1 MTDRPPFIL
10 AFAGDSQGCGF
21 HRVMMPLASLV
32 EAGVADGR
40 IDLAIWPDEAG
51 LACNPDVVVWQRQ
64 VEDAQIEAMA
74 RWRKMLPDALFIY
87 ELDDYLNDIPSASFH
102 ASFMPTDIKTRIS
115 RALIHCDR
123 ISTTTI
129 PMKHWLQT
137 LAPTDCQIDVVANA
151 LPVARLRER
160 KARTTGK
167 LRIGFA
173 GGISHAGDLLLLRQA
188 METIGDEVS
197 WVFFGM
203 APEDPPV
210 EIEFHEG
217 VPATLYLDKMASLD
231 LDLMLAPL
239 DDNPFNRCK
248 SNLRLIEAAAIGA
261 AVIAQDLAPYHV
273 NNPPVFAY
281 ANTAADWVDAIQK
294 FTEANRSERQRSA
307 DLLRTWAGR
316 HYTLERLLQAR
327 MNAWLPAASPP
338 WRPHA
343 VATDRHENTVVA
355 CSDVVDTRTHLP
367 FLTVLRMIPEGLE
380 AACRAALTLGADVL
394 WLRAATTFDEQGYA
408 RLKKLLKNSKQMA
421 SVVPLASDGANGF
434 PQVDQWTALPS
445 PAVATLAKLTADQ
458 SSERSLLINAPTG
471 PVILLSASA
480 LAALGIPDVKG
491 CEGNEE
497 QALMEWGLRA
507 ATRGWKHGQV
517 LGAFA
522 GSTTPPMQPT
532 QSAALRIHARGL
544 GEQLKAVTDESR
556 LSPAD
561 RAQLEMRLLKE
572 QWGGPRPGV
581 MGFANDYDAWSVL
594 RQVQEGAHMPQI
606 TSGGPVSLR
615 PFGSEKDWLD
625 DEYIIFIDDTIVLH
639 RAENAFAQALA
650 QTHKQAPW
658 ILYGDHDS
666 IIGGKAAPELK
677 PDFDALL
684 FLAQDYVTPICAVHA
699 SLLDKAP
706 VNRTE
711 LFEIVLRTYITHGRK
726 AFQHIPRILGS
737 MEITAEPETM
747 ALETLERQLVIEN
760 AYHGVLK
767 VAASRR
773 IIGCLTVTRE
783 WKMFFDKPPLVS
795 IIVPTLGSGRL
806 IQPCVATILQH
817 TAYPNYEII
826 VVQNGTKHEQ
836 PELSETVLSDSHVRV
851 VHYEEEF
858 NWSKIN
864 NWAIRVHARGDYIVT
879 MNDDVCVGS
888 KQWLDLMMGH
898 AIRSEVGVVGAKL
911 IHPAG
916 VIQHVGVVCHNG
928 IAGHMHKGIPN
939 GQAGHLGRALLAH
952 EAVAVTGAC
961 MLFSR
966 VSFDEI
972 NGFETSLS
980 HNYNDTVF
988 CVTLHKRG
996 RINIVETS
1004 AELLHPEASSRP
1016 ESSTP
1021 EGRRL
1026 LIRDGARLARLCP
1039 DPDPYWNPN
1048 MAMAVSPDGLSI
1060 QGLNADMLAWADF
1073 TPQPDSQCILLIN
1086 DRPGTE
1092 GRILEVLHNG
1102 DVPFLADLSG
1112 FILRLVAPGP
1122 LNIPAWDIRDS
1133 KRLAGDLKMLGIDWI
1148 ILRSLVGADSAA
1160 PPIETLR
1167 TISETR
1173 LDIKV
1178 SIEPIDL
1185 ALMAP
1190 WLVEDG
1196 RANAQSLFGY
1206 VDMAAWRAAY
1216 EDAVYAIEKGED

>member
-1 MTDRPPFIL
+1 MADRPPFIL
-10 AFAGDSQGCGF
+10 AFAGDSSGCGF

-51 LACNPDVVVWQRQ
+51 VACNPDVVVWQRQ

-74 RWRKMLPDALFIY
+74 RWRKLLPKALFVY

-115 RALIHCDR
+115 RALVYCDR

-129 PMKHWLQT
+129 PMSHWLET
-137 LAPTDCQIDVVANA
+137 LAPLDCRIDVIPNA

-167 LRIGFA
+167 LRVGFA
-173 GGISHAGDLLLLRQA
+173 GGISHAGDLELLREA
-188 METIGDEVS
+188 MTVIGDEVT

-203 APEDPPV
+203 APEDPPI

-239 DDNPFNRCK
+239 ADNPFNRCK

-261 AVIAQDLAPYHV
+261 AIIAQDLMPYHV
-273 NNPPVFAY
+273 NSPPVFAY
-281 ANTAADWVDAIQK
+281 VDKDWTVPIQR
-294 FTEANRSERQRSA
+294 FIASSRSDRQRSA

-327 MNAWLPAASPP
+327 MDAWLPVANPP
-338 WRPHA
+338 WRPNA
-343 VATDRHENTVVA
+343 VVVDKHEKQVVA
-355 CSDVVDTRTHLP
+355 CADVVDTRTRLP
-367 FLTVLRMIPEGLE
+367 FLTPVRMVPEGLE
-380 AACRAALTLGADVL
+380 AACRTALTLGADVM
-394 WLRAATTFDEQGYA
+394 WLRPATTFDEQGYE
-408 RLKKLLKNSKQMA
+408 RLKKLLGSSKTMA

-434 PQVDQWTALPS
+434 PQVEQWTSLP
-445 PAVATLAKLTADQ
+445 PAAVTIIARLAGEQ
-458 SSERSLLINAPTG
+458 SGERSLLINAPTG
-471 PVILLSASA
+471 PVICLSARA
-480 LAALGIPDVKG
+480 LAALGVPDVKG
-491 CEGNEE
+491 CDGNEE

-507 ATRGWKHGQV
+507 SMRNWKHAQA

-522 GSTTPPMQPT
+522 GSTAPPVQPT
-532 QSAALRIHARGL
+532 SNAALRIHARGL
-544 GEQLKAVTDESR
+544 GEQLKNTSDEAR
-556 LSPAD
+556 FSPGA
-561 RAQLEMRLLKE
+561 RAQLEMCLLRE
-572 QWGGPRPGV
+572 QWGGPRPGA

-594 RQVQEGAHMPQI
+594 RQVQEGAHHPQ
-606 TSGGPVSLR
+606 SAPEGPVFLR
-615 PFGSEKDWLD
+615 AFGDGKDWQD
-625 DEYIIFIDDTIVLH
+625 DAYIIFIDSAIVLH
-639 RAENAFAQALA
+639 RAEKAFATALA
-650 QTHKQAPW
+650 QKHKTKPLV
-658 ILYGDHDS
+658 LYGDHNS
-666 IIGGKAAPELK
+666 IIGGKAAPEFK
-677 PDFDALL
+677 PDFDPLL
-684 FLAQDYVTPICAVHA
+684 FMAQDYVTPICAVHA
-699 SLLDKAP
+699 SLLANVP
-706 VNRTE
+706 ANRTE
-711 LFEIVLRTYITHGRK
+711 LFETVLNAYVTHGRK
-726 AFQHIPRILGS
+726 AFYHIPRVLGS
-737 MEITAEPETM
+737 MEIIGEPETM
-747 ALETLERQLVIEN
+747 ALETLERQLVIESFFKSE
-760 AYHGVLK
+760 LK
-767 VAASRR
+767 VAASRH
-773 IIGCLTVTRE
+773 IIGCLTVTRA
-783 WKMFFDKPPLVS
+783 WKASFKEPPLVS

-826 VVQNGTKHEQ
+826 VVQNGTKYEE
-836 PELSETVLSDSHVRV
+836 PELSETVLNDSHVRV
-851 VHYEEEF
+851 VYYEEAF

-864 NWAIRVHARGDYIVT
+864 NWAIRVHAKGDYIVT

-898 AIRSEVGVVGAKL
+898 AARPDVGAVGAKL

-916 VIQHVGVVCHNG
+916 VVQHVGVVCHNG
-928 IAGHMHKGIPN
+928 IAGHLHKGIPN

-966 VSFDEI
+966 VAFDEI

-996 RINIVETS
+996 RVNIVETS

-1021 EGRRL
+1021 EGRVRL
-1026 LIRDGARLARLCP
+1026 LSDGARLAWLCP

-1048 MAMAVSPDGLSI
+1048 MALAVDHDGLSI
-1060 QGLNADMLAWADF
+1060 QGLNADMLAWTEF
-1073 TPQPDSQCILLIN
+1073 TPRENAQRILLIN

-1092 GRILEVLHNG
+1092 GCILEVLHNG

-1112 FILRLVAPGP
+1112 FTLRLIAPGP
-1122 LNIPAWDIRDS
+1122 LNIAPWDIRDTI
-1133 KRLAGDLKMLGIDWI
+1133 RLASDLAILGIDRI
-1148 ILRSLVGADSAA
+1148 VLRSLVGLQGAA
-1160 PPIETLR
+1160 PPVEALR
-1167 TISETR
+1167 TINEAS
-1173 LDIKV
+1173 LAVPVDIK
-1178 SIEPIDL
+1178 PIDF

-1196 RANAQSLFGY
+1196 RTNDHKTFGY
-1206 VDMAAWRAAY
+1206 VDMAAWRTAY
-1216 EDAVYAIEKGED
+1216 EKAITGEGGDA

>member
-10 AFAGDSQGCGF
+10 AFAGDAQGCGF

-74 RWRKMLPDALFIY
+74 RWRKMLPNALFVY

-115 RALIHCDR
+115 RALVHCDR

-129 PMKHWLQT
+129 PMMHWLQT
-137 LAPTDCQIDVVANA
+137 LAQADCQIDVIPNA

-173 GGISHAGDLLLLRQA
+173 GGISHAGDLLLLRHA
-188 METIGDEVS
+188 METIGDAVT

-210 EIEFHEG
+210 EVEFHEG

-239 DDNPFNRCK
+239 ADNPFNRCK

-261 AVIAQDLAPYHV
+261 AVIAQDLMPYHV
-273 NNPPVFAY
+273 NSPPVFSY
-281 ANTAADWVDAIQK
+281 AVSAESWTGEIQEFIAAS
-294 FTEANRSERQRSA
+294 RSERQRSA

-316 HYTLERLLQAR
+316 HYTLERLLQTR
-327 MNAWLPAASPP
+327 MNAWLPVGSPP
-338 WRPHA
+338 WRPH
-343 VATDRHENTVVA
+343 VVTPDRREKVVVA
-355 CSDVVDTRTHLP
+355 CSDVVDTRTRLP
-367 FLTVLRMIPEGLE
+367 FLTPLRMVPDGLE
-380 AACRAALTLGADVL
+380 AACRTALTLGADVL
-394 WLRAATTFDEQGYA
+394 WLRAATTFDEPGYE
-408 RLKKLLKNSKQMA
+408 RLKKLLSSLKDMA

-434 PQVDQWTALPS
+434 PQMDQWTSLPPS
-445 PAVATLAKLTADQ
+445 AVAILAKLTADQ

-471 PVILLSASA
+471 PVICLSARA

-491 CEGNEE
+491 CDGNEE

-507 ATRGWKHGQV
+507 STRNWKHGQA

-522 GSTTPPMQPT
+522 GSTAPPMQPT
-532 QSAALRIHARGL
+532 QTAALRIHARGL
-544 GEQLKAVTDESR
+544 GKQLKAVTDESR
-556 LSPAD
+556 FSAND
-561 RAQLEMRLLKE
+561 RAQLEMRLLRE
-572 QWGGPRPGV
+572 QWGGPRPGT

-594 RQVQEGAHMPQI
+594 RQVQEGAHPPQS
-606 TSGGPVSLR
+606 TAGGSVSCR
-615 PFGSEKDWLD
+615 PFGTEKDWLD
-625 DEYIIFIDDTIVLH
+625 DEYVIFIDETIVLR
-639 RAENAFAQALA
+639 RAENTFSLALT
-650 QTHKQAPW
+650 QKHRCMPLV
-658 ILYGDHDS
+658 LYGDHNS

-677 PDFDALL
+677 PDFDAVL
-684 FLAQDYVTPICAVHA
+684 FLAQDYITPICAVHA
-699 SLLDKAP
+699 SLLEKVPA
-706 VNRTE
+706 NRTE
-711 LFEIVLRTYITHGRK
+711 LFEIVLGAYYRHSRK
-726 AFQHIPRILGS
+726 VFHHIPRILGS
-737 MEITAEPETM
+737 MEINSEPETM
-747 ALETLERQLVIEN
+747 ALETLERQLVIEKLYGT
-760 AYHGVLK
+760 ALK
-767 VAASRR
+767 ATASRQ
-773 IIGCLTVTRE
+773 IIGCLTVTRD
-783 WKMFFDKPPLVS
+783 WKTIADKPPLVS

-817 TAYPNYEII
+817 TAYPNYEVI
-826 VVQNGTKHEQ
+826 VVQNGTKYEQ
-836 PELSETVLSDSHVRV
+836 PELSDAVLNDPHVRV
-851 VHYEEEF
+851 VHYEDVF

-864 NWAIRVHARGDYIVT
+864 NWAIRVHAKGDYIVT

-898 AIRSEVGVVGAKL
+898 AVRSDVGVVGAKL

-916 VIQHVGVVCHNG
+916 VIQHVGVICHNG

-966 VSFDEI
+966 ASFDEI

-1021 EGRRL
+1021 EGRAL
-1026 LIRDGARLARLCP
+1026 LMKDGARLIRLCP
-1039 DPDPYWNPN
+1039 DLDPYWNPN
-1048 MAMAVSPDGLSI
+1048 MALEVSSDGLLI
-1060 QGLNADMLAWADF
+1060 QGLNADLLAWTDF
-1073 TPQPDSQCILLIN
+1073 TPRPDSQRILLIN
-1086 DRPGTE
+1086 DRAGTE
-1092 GRILEVLHNG
+1092 GCIPDVLQNG

-1112 FILRLVAPGP
+1112 FALRLIAPGP
-1122 LNIPAWDIRDS
+1122 LNTVAWDIRDTVRMTEDM
-1133 KRLAGDLKMLGIDWI
+1133 KTLGINRI
-1148 ILRSLVGADSAA
+1148 VLRSLVGLQGAA
-1160 PPIETLR
+1160 PPVEALR
-1167 TISETR
+1167 TISESR
-1173 LDIKV
+1173 LGVPVDIV
-1178 SIEPIDL
+1178 PIDL
-1185 ALMAP
+1185 ALIAP
-1190 WLVEDG
+1190 WMVDDG
-1196 RANAQSLFGY
+1196 RMNEQKLFGY
-1206 VDMAAWRAAY
+1206 VDMAAWKAAY
-1216 EDAVYAIEKGED
+1216 EDAVSMRGDV